1 MTQDEYA
8 LFQMLFKDTI
18 TKADREKLKQAS
30 RGLLAALRVHLQP
43 MPNWT
48 KNTQTQADVKMF
60 ILDNL
65 YGSLPRPP
73 FSEADTESVAS
84 RIYDFVWQRSAAGAA
99 FAVAA

>member
-1 MTQDEYA
+1 M
-8 LFQMLFKDTI
+8 FGVF
-18 TKADREKLKQAS
+18 RGFS

-43 MPNWT
+43 MANWT

-73 FSEADTESVAS
+73 FPEADTESVAS
-84 RIYDFVWQRSAAGAA
+84 RIYDFV
-99 FAVAA
+99 

>member
-1 MTQDEYA
+1 MN
-8 LFQMLFKDTI
+8 
-18 TKADREKLKQAS
+18 S
-30 RGLLAALRVHLQP
+30 RPVRVRALRRLASA
-43 MPNWT
+43 T

-65 YGSLPRPP
+65 YGSPPRSP

-84 RIYDFVWQRSAAGAA
+84 HIYDFVWQRSAAGAA

>member
-1 MTQDEYA
+1 MEY
-8 LFQMLFKDTI
+8 
-18 TKADREKLKQAS
+18 
-30 RGLLAALRVHLQP
+30 LAAFLQALGAAENHLKGLGFDP
-43 MPNWT
+43 VRL
-48 KNTQTQADVKMF
+48 ARAMF

-99 FAVAA
+99 FAAAV